1 MKKLLCMIISAVMLC
16 TVLATVS
23 FAKTADTVYQSVEGT
38 AVIDGVKDDAYANA
52 LALSMVQTGLTNGG
66 GKVLETPMATV
77 YILNDAEWVY
87 VFFEVTDDQLDSS
100 NPNNWEQDSV
110 EIYYMEYNIG
120 KQVRFLLDCTKVVNN
135 NNEVNVE
142 VAIVPTDIGYN
153 AEVKFP
159 ICDVLNNQVETC
171 VQINQCTDG
180 IRQYTVFAEGHTDG
194 DQAWQRSKYTSRYDS
209 WWTLALAGEH
219 EDTRTS
225 DARAPMEMNK
235 DNYLK
240 LKDTTISASLTTQN
254 RVNYSDY
261 QVIGASVYANVG
273 QTVDFLW
280 TDLSGLMN
288 YNAETTADFTTNPFF
303 NVVLGDASMP
313 ADTEAKYHFTYTDI
327 TVKAEGYEDV
337 VIPAGKIEEVFE
349 PTDNGSY
356 VSGNTASLD
365 LVTIIAANLD
375 LTTEELCTYLT
386 NVTEVS
392 GSVTFVAY
400 EGRGV
405 EDLNKYA
412 ETMDAEDVAK
422 LAEIEPMAAEVEEV
436 EALFANA
443 EATLEEK
450 ETAYRAVNSK
460 VKEASFTITDALP
473 KTYAFITDLVTRV
486 DNLKLALD
494 EAKAAAET
502 EAPVTEA
509 PETEAPVVEEP
520 TTEAP
525 AEGGLNLGLILGI
538 LAAVVAV
545 AIVVVIFLPGK
556 KKK

>member
-52 LALSMVQTGLTNGG
+52 LALSMVQTGKTNGG

-77 YILNDAEWVY
+77 YIINDAEWVY

-120 KQVRFLLDCTKVVNN
+120 KQVRFLLDGTPIVNN
-135 NNEVNVE
+135 NNEVDVE
-142 VAIVPTDIGYN
+142 VAFATTDIGYN

-180 IRQYTVFAEGHTDG
+180 IRQYTVFAEGHTNG
-194 DQAWQRSKYTSRYDS
+194 DEAWQRSKYTSRYDA

-225 DARAPMEMNK
+225 DARAPMEMNN

-240 LKDTTISASLTTQN
+240 LRDITVSASLTTQN
-254 RVNYSDY
+254 RVSYNDY
-261 QVIGASVYANVG
+261 QVLGAAVYANVG

-280 TDLSGLMN
+280 TDLSGFMN
-288 YNAETTADFTTNPFF
+288 YTADTTANFTTAPFF

-313 ADTEAKYHFTYTDI
+313 ADTNAKYHFTYSDI
-327 TVKAEGYEDV
+327 TIKAEGYDDV
-337 VIPAGKIEEVFE
+337 VFPGGKIEEVFE

-365 LVTIIAANLD
+365 LVTTIATTLD
-375 LTTEELCTYLT
+375 LTTEEVCTYLT

-392 GSVTFVAY
+392 GSLTFVAY
-400 EGRGV
+400 EGRNV
-405 EDLNKYA
+405 DDLNKYA

-422 LAEIEPMAAEVEEV
+422 LAEIEYLEAEVANA
-436 EALFANA
+436 EAVFANE

-450 ETAYRAVNSK
+450 EAAYRAANSK
-460 VKEASFTITDALP
+460 VKETSFTVSSALP
-473 KTYAFITDLVTRV
+473 KTNEFINGLVTRV
-486 DNLKLALD
+486 DNLKLALE
-494 EAKAAAET
+494 EAKAAVET

-509 PETEAPVVEEP
+509 PEVEEPAVEEP

-545 AIVVVIFLPGK
+545 AIVVVILIPGK